1 MVRNYPQPAE
11 GISVSATRNAQRVIR
26 SSKRSR
32 RMGRALLL
40 AAGLAVAGTL
50 AVAPAAQAYMTIT
63 PTFDSSITGSSYS
76 GIIEGDINTAL
87 QFYNNTFTNPVTVQI
102 YFATTTGASYLGES
116 YSAYYTSTYAA
127 YKGELTTNA
136 NMFHN
141 AIAQTAVNNLVY
153 GNDSS
158 GTDNILATSAD
169 RRALGESTPGALNSS
184 GVPGAGGGYIYD
196 GVINLN
202 ATDLS
207 GFGGG
212 GSYSANRVIQHEV
225 DEVLGVGG
233 AGSTLNSTYSRNNP
247 SNYYGPMDLF
257 RYSSTHT
264 PSYTTS
270 GSATSYFSID
280 GGATNVASFNQ
291 DYTGDYGD
299 WGGTTNYVQQ
309 AFTSVADGP
318 ANVSV
323 TSPEGIALQA
333 VGYDTQLIW
342 DASGANAADPTDGLG
357 TWSTSAANWSNGA
370 TDSAWVNSS
379 TTVAVIG
386 NSNGAAGT
394 ITLGSDITAN
404 GITFDAAGSG
414 VYTVAPGSYT
424 LTLAGATPTLTMN
437 ADATISAPIA
447 GVDGLTVAGAN
458 TLTLSSLSNT
468 YTGGTTINSGATLN
482 VTGVIGGAVIDNG
495 TFELNDGFSITD
507 LTGSGTLAMGGNFL
521 GVTPTANDTF
531 SGTVTGAASAV
542 LDVSGG
548 SPLYLYLN
556 GDLSGFSG
564 TLESSN
570 GGMLI
575 IDSVLN
581 ASATLKI
588 SSGGE
593 TEVTYDSLAGNA
605 VTFSGNSTA
614 GLLALSTPGTSGT
627 LGAIGISDTSG
638 NTLNTIDAYGGT
650 LTLGG
655 AITSGGTGDNTLT
668 LQNGKISLGSY
679 NNSAD
684 FTGGTL
690 VIGDGTDVTK
700 VYFGASATHGSG
712 DYLPAA
718 AVPIELNN
726 GTLEYTA
733 SGSYAGYL
741 NNPITVDSTGGVIN
755 AGGGGYSLTLDGA
768 ITDSSGGTLI
778 LHDGTI
784 VLHTGNSGFTTG
796 TLQIGNGLGTSVVQ
810 FSSAGYLPGSS
821 AGITLDQ
828 GELQYTG
835 SGSVTVGNNI
845 ATSSGTHN
853 IIDVNNQT
861 VTLTGDLS
869 GSGNLE
875 AKDITF
881 GTLELNPAGNNLGF
895 TGTLDINNSGGA
907 VTLALDSQNAVTGG
921 GITFDGGELLNN
933 SGGALTFAVANALTV
948 NVGGGTIDT
957 NGQDNVFNGTI
968 TGTGALT
975 FNGGGIAELHGDSS
989 LTYSGPVT
997 IDAPTTVIF
1006 YNAGSFGT
1014 GSVTLGPVGGELE
1027 AGASGVPLPNDVALS
1042 DTFTITN
1049 GAPAAGQTPDI
1060 YNTGGYT
1067 DALSGVISGD
1077 ALDII
1082 SSGTGGGEVDLN
1094 GVNTYAGGTLIEDN
1108 VIAGFNN
1115 NSSFGTSTST
1125 ITIGSGGGE
1134 IKVDTSAAIILA
1146 NPITVV
1152 GNGITG
1158 TGIIDANLSGGNTD
1172 TLTLSGPISDA
1183 TAGTTLIIR
1192 NGTVDLTNLNNSTD
1206 FNSGTLQIG
1215 DGAVYGPA
1223 ANDVVEFSSGNNL
1236 PGSGAFLVL
1245 NEGELRYIGA
1255 SPTTI
1260 YSNIE
1265 LNPGANYLDAN
1276 GSAVT
1281 YSGLISG
1288 SGNLDAV
1295 NSNTGTPGMII
1306 LTYPGEEYT
1315 GSTTVGSTPAG
1326 YLVTL
1331 MIAGNGQM
1339 PDPSDLTVLNNGVF
1353 DVNNTTGVTVNSLS
1367 DGGSPGGQVHLTD
1380 GGLTIDNNGLTD
1392 TATTFAGVVT
1402 GGSISLSDGAGLMV
1416 EGTVSAPYTLNL
1428 DGQNSYTGGTIVGAY
1443 GTLVLGRET
1452 VGGVPYT
1459 GSLASGGN
1467 LTVRPGGTFEVDN
1480 GIGQTI
1486 GTLSGSGDGDI
1497 ALTSGGL
1504 TVDNGGSFSGVIG
1517 GNGGL
1522 TLNAPNGPDTLTLS
1536 GANNYTGLTTIGSGA
1551 TLDLTGSLAS
1561 EVVVD
1566 GGGTFIDSGALT
1578 GPNALGLGVNAAF
1591 TANTNVTVTD
1601 FTGDSGS
1608 SFTFGAGSLALSV
1621 TPTPTAGDIYAGT
1634 IVGGSTDDVAVIGPS
1649 GSLELVAANAL
1660 SGYTG
1665 SFTVEDGGTL
1675 KIALATGLSGNALN
1689 FSNGGTFDLYDGSTV
1704 TLGAVALGPSGT
1716 AVINGGGATNAV
1728 ILGGPIT
1735 GSGTAVLQLENA
1747 TFQLSPST
1755 NNARFTDQTLQIGDG
1770 SDFTVTQFA
1779 TGNGLDL
1786 PASTVGITLDAGE
1799 LQYTGTGVSGVTV
1812 QNGLD
1817 VWSGTTNV
1825 IDANAGDGNT
1835 GSLVLAGDLASVH
1848 GTGGTLELTDG
1859 TIEAGS
1865 LNNIGFTGTLDLS
1878 SGKNGAT
1885 PVTLL
1890 LDTQAA
1896 VTGGGITF
1904 DGGTLKIA
1912 STLTFAAANTIAVNS
1927 AGGTVDTNGLTLY
1940 LNGAISGSGSL
1951 TLTSSFAGSGAV
1963 DITNANTGYSG
1974 ATTIENGVTVG
1985 LGASDALG
1993 IGGGSNTITIGAN
2006 SADSGTLQYDAG
2018 NIALANNITLTG
2030 SGTIDLNGN
2039 TEAYAG
2045 IISGGGGLTVTG
2057 GSTLTL
2063 SQVETYTGATT
2074 VNAITTL
2081 ALSGGGSIAG
2091 SSAVTVN
2098 GILDISAI
2106 AATGTSITSLVGSG
2120 AVALGVKNLILS
2132 DANGVFS
2139 GAIGGAGGLVL
2150 TTGSEILSGTNS
2162 YTGGTTI
2169 NGGTLDVTGSL
2180 AGGGD
2185 VNVNGGEF
2193 EVGASFAIANLNGSS
2208 TSTLDLASGTLTVNP
2223 TTADIFAGAVTGG
2236 GDLTVNGTGGS
2247 LTLSGDLHAFTGAF
2261 DATNG
2266 GSLII
2271 GGSSVL
2277 SSSATFNITHNLS
2290 IGVTYA
2296 NLNGNAVTFSTNT
2309 TAPGGFLNVTGTSG
2323 SSGTVGTVDITDTTG
2338 NTFNT
2343 IDAGGPGDTLTLGAI
2358 TSGGTGDNTL
2368 TLQNGTFVLTGANS
2382 SSFTAGTL
2390 QIGNGTNLA
2399 ATVQFAA
2406 NTDLPAT
2413 SVGITLD
2420 SGTLKYGAGGLTVT
2434 NGLTVVGSG
2443 AIDVNGFGDPS
2454 SEETYFG
2461 SIAGSGNLT
2470 IMSSATGG
2478 GGEVDLTSSL
2488 NGAFAGNTTVQD
2500 GVEVEFAHHTAFGST
2515 GTIYVGTGGG
2525 TLEFDFAMSPVTNN
2539 LVLNHTGTISPGGYS
2554 GAGYANTWSGT
2565 ISGTGGLIVSDASG
2579 PGGVLT
2585 LAPTSGAN
2593 TYSGGTTIGN
2603 GTNLVTLAVNTDAD
2617 LGNANGGL
2625 TFNNGT
2631 LSLTS
2636 ATFSTSRP
2644 VALAGDGTI
2653 STSGVAEFFGSISGP
2668 GALTLDPTLGS
2679 SPGTILLNAAN
2690 SYSGGTSVVAPVY
2703 VGGPADT
2710 TAVVGNPDSLGSGP
2724 VALTGSTLE
2733 TTNWV
2738 TGGTTGMPIDV
2749 GGTYTQDSA
2758 STLKLTISGRPS
2770 VPQEPSPGNYDYINM
2785 TNDSAVT
2792 LGTSPTFG
2800 TNLQLQFNGGFR
2812 PVADFDKYIVIAD
2825 TTGTVT
2831 GTFTSITAPNNDP
2844 TGKLYRFTDANIP
2857 GTGNVV
2863 TVQTLFSPFVN
2874 GTLFTGTPN
2883 ENSVANYLD
2892 TYATAANT
2900 PLDLQN
2906 LLAQLS
2912 ELAPTPTNPGN
2923 EIGPALDQ
2931 LTPEAE
2937 QALGNLAISN
2947 STFMSQTVF
2956 GQIEDQFAGMTAFN
2970 AAGLAV
2976 LDTPNADP
2984 FTAAMNGAMQSV
2996 AQQNSIDSLD
3006 VNNGEPSEGGPVPIP
3021 GRESNRNTLSGF
3033 VSGNVILADLPGTGN
3048 GSQNFTTGG
3057 VISGLD
3063 YNMCSHLAIGALF
3076 AYENTSATLDNHGSK
3091 LNNQSYT
3098 PGVYLGFHKSHFY
3111 VDALGSYTYNAY
3123 SMHRNITFTNPQS
3136 TASSSPH
3143 SNQYDASAML
3153 GYNFHVRRGLKLGP
3167 AVGVGYTHINV
3178 AGYQESGSPADLMVQ
3193 SMSVDSLRMLVG
3205 GRLNYGWSPRP
3216 TMTPIN
3222 FSVNAFWQHEFLDG
3236 SRGIT
3241 STFTELGAGSFVI
3254 NTSPAGRDSALFGG
3268 GVSGNLAKNITL
3280 FVNYESQIGSQG
3292 ALGQTVMAGVAVALK

>member
-11 GISVSATRNAQRVIR
+11 KISVSATRNAQLAIR

-116 YSAYYTSTYAA
+116 YSAPSLSTYAA

-169 RRALGESTPGALNSS
+169 RRALGGVTPELLNSS
-184 GVPGAGGGYIYD
+184 HVLGAGGGYIYD

-233 AGSTLNSTYSRNNP
+233 AGSTLNSTYSGNNP

-257 RYSSTHT
+257 RYSSLHT
-264 PSYTTS
+264 PSYSTS
-270 GSATSYFSID
+270 GTATSYFSID
-280 GGATNVASFNQ
+280 GGATNVAGFNQ
-291 DYTGDYGD
+291 DHTGDYGD

-437 ADATISAPIA
+437 ANATISAPIA
-447 GVDGLTVAGAN
+447 GTHGLTVTGAN
-458 TLTLSSLSNT
+458 TLTLSANNNT

-531 SGTVTGAASAV
+531 SGTLTSSGSAV

-575 IDSVLN
+575 IDSALN
-581 ASATLKI
+581 PSAALTI
-588 SSGGE
+588 SSNSE
-593 TEVTYDSLAGNA
+593 VEVTYASLNVAGNA

-614 GLLALSTPGTSGT
+614 GLLQLASPGTTGT
-627 LGAIGISDTSG
+627 LGAVDIADTTG
-638 NTLNTIDAYGGT
+638 TTKNIIDADGGT
-650 LTLGG
+650 LTING
-655 AITSGGTGDNTLT
+655 ALASTGADNELDLRNGTFVLASSGT
-668 LQNGKISLGSY
+668 Y
-679 NNSAD
+679 SA

-690 VIGDGTDVTK
+690 QIGNGTGTGVAK
-700 VYFGASATHGSG
+700 FSAPGNLPNSG
-712 DYLPAA
+712 GYVALKA
-718 AVPIELNN
+718 

-733 SGSYAGYL
+733 SSPDIIYATLENKAGT
-741 NNPITVDSTGGVIN
+741 NTVDGN
-755 AGGGGYSLTLDGA
+755 AQTISFFGYV
-768 ITDSSGGTLI
+768 
-778 LHDGTI
+778 DGT
-784 VLHTGNSGFTTG
+784 S
-796 TLQIGNGLGTSVVQ
+796 
-810 FSSAGYLPGSS
+810 
-821 AGITLDQ
+821 
-828 GELQYTG
+828 
-835 SGSVTVGNNI
+835 
-845 ATSSGTHN
+845 ATSSGTL
-853 IIDVNNQT
+853 ILRDGTFAIDDYIDFT
-861 VTLTGDLS
+861 
-869 GSGNLE
+869 
-875 AKDITF
+875 A
-881 GTLELNPAGNNLGF
+881 GTLKVGNASAATTLLLDPADGNGPEAGSTVAF
-895 TGTLDINNSGGA
+895 DKGTLQFGENSVTVAAAWDVLAGTANFIDLNGYTGEVISGGA
-907 VTLALDSQNAVTGG
+907 VVDSG
-921 GITFDGGELLNN
+921 
-933 SGGALTFAVANALTV
+933 
-948 NVGGGTIDT
+948 
-957 NGQDNVFNGTI
+957 
-968 TGTGALT
+968 
-975 FNGGGIAELHGDSS
+975 S
-989 LTYSGPVT
+989 LTIENSAY
-997 IDAPTTVIF
+997 PT
-1006 YNAGSFGT
+1006 G
-1014 GSVTLGPVGGELE
+1014 
-1027 AGASGVPLPNDVALS
+1027 
-1042 DTFTITN
+1042 
-1049 GAPAAGQTPDI
+1049 
-1060 YNTGGYT
+1060 
-1067 DALSGVISGD
+1067 
-1077 ALDII
+1077 
-1082 SSGTGGGEVDLN
+1082 
-1094 GVNTYAGGTLIEDN
+1094 AGGTLEFSGDN
-1108 VIAGFNN
+1108 SGYSGAVNIDNAVTVQLDSSNTGSTGNLGSGAITVASGGVTFQYVGTGENLGNN
-1115 NSSFGTSTST
+1115 V
-1125 ITIGSGGGE
+1125 TIGSNALNFDLDGNNGTYSGALTGTATVTATNSTVTPATLTVSGDISGYTGTFTIDNQYTTVNITGATLSTGSPNPLNAFAFNTGGE
-1134 IKVDTSAAIILA
+1134 LIATGGQSLGTITLNDDNAPDIPDIIDGNGTSSGTVTLAGPLDNTHAHSTLRLQHGTFDLA
-1146 NPITVV
+1146 NSNNNVTFNAGTLEI
-1152 GNGITG
+1152 GNGVAPASTSVAEYTTG
-1158 TGIIDANLSGGNTD
+1158 DD
-1172 TLTLSGPISDA
+1172 
-1183 TAGTTLIIR
+1183 
-1192 NGTVDLTNLNNSTD
+1192 
-1206 FNSGTLQIG
+1206 
-1215 DGAVYGPA
+1215 
-1223 ANDVVEFSSGNNL
+1223 L
-1236 PGSGAFLVL
+1236 PGSRAFLVL

-1255 SPTTI
+1255 GPTTI

-1315 GSTTVGSTPAG
+1315 GSTTVGSTLAG
-1326 YLVTL
+1326 YLGQVTL

-1467 LTVRPGGTFEVDN
+1467 LTVNTAGTFTIGN
-1480 GIGQTI
+1480 GIGQAI
-1486 GTLSGSGDGDI
+1486 GTLSGAGSID
-1497 ALTSGGL
+1497 LTSGGL
-1504 TVDNGGSFSGVIG
+1504 TVDNGGSFSGVIS

-1716 AVINGGGATNAV
+1716 AVINGGGATNTV

-1755 NNARFTDQTLQIGDG
+1755 NNAGFTDQTLQIGDG

-1825 IDANAGDGNT
+1825 IDANAADGNT

-1859 TIEAGS
+1859 TIELNPAS
-1865 LNNIGFTGTLDLS
+1865 LNNIGFTSTLDLS
-1878 SGKNGAT
+1878 SGKNSAT

-1890 LDTQAA
+1890 LDAQAA
-1896 VTGGGITF
+1896 VTGGGIAF
-1904 DGGTLKIA
+1904 DGGTLKIVN
-1912 STLTFAAANTIAVNS
+1912 TLTFAAANTIAVNS
-1927 AGGTVDTNGLTLY
+1927 AGGTIDTNGLTLS
-1940 LNGAISGSGSL
+1940 LNGAISGTGPLML
-1951 TLTSSFAGSGAV
+1951 TDSVGGGTI

-1985 LGASDALG
+1985 LGAANALG
-1993 IGGGSNTITIGAN
+1993 SGGGSNTITIGAN
-2006 SADSGTLQYDAG
+2006 SADSGTLRYDTGVG
-2018 NIALANNITLTG
+2018 NISLANNITLTG

-2039 TEAYAG
+2039 TETYSG

-2074 VNAITTL
+2074 VNATTTL

-2106 AATGTSITSLVGSG
+2106 AATGTSITSLAGSG
-2120 AVALGVKNLILS
+2120 TVTLGANNLTLS

-2139 GAIGGAGGLVL
+2139 GVIGGAGGLVL

-2169 NGGTLDVTGSL
+2169 NGGTLDVTTGSIV
-2180 AGGGD
+2180 GN
-2185 VNVNGGEF
+2185 VNVNDGEF
-2193 EVGASFAIANLNGSS
+2193 EVGNSFSIANLNGSS
-2208 TSTLDLASGTLTVNP
+2208 TSTLDLLTGNTLTVNP
-2223 TTADIFAGAVTGG
+2223 TTTDIFAGAVTGR

-2261 DATNG
+2261 DAING

-2271 GGSSVL
+2271 GGSSQL

-2434 NGLTVVGSG
+2434 NDLKVAGNG

-2454 SEETYFG
+2454 SEETYSG

-2593 TYSGGTTIGN
+2593 TYSAGTTIGN

-3254 NTSPAGRDSALFGG
+3254 DTSPAGRDSALFGG